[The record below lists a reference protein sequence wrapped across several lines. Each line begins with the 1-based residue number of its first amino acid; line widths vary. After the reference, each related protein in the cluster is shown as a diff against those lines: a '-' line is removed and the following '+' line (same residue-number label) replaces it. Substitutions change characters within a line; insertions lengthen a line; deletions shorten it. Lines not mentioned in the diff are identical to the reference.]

1 LDKVPQAF
9 PPVPLQTYSAS
20 SPFTGDRISRE
31 EIRADKKRNM
41 NMAVNGKKTPDEK
54 DRDRKF

>member
-1 LDKVPQAF
+1 MDKVPQAF

-20 SPFTGDRISRE
+20 SAFTGHKISRE
-31 EIRADKKRNM
+31 GIRTDKKRNM